1 MAETLKHKA
10 VNGIFWRI
18 VEQGG
23 KQIVQFGISVMLA
36 RLIMPDQFGMIA
48 MLTVFMSVASCFINS
63 GLGDALYRKKDRT
76 QTDCSTVFWF
86 SFVVSIICYWILF
99 FCAPLVSDFYDMP
112 QLTAVLRVSALTIII
127 GTLAGIHRM
136 FLSLELDFKTQ
147 AKFSIIGLIISGSVG
162 VVLAYKGFQVWALV
176 FQNLVATI
184 VPTILIILKVKW
196 HPSLEFSRQ
205 SFKEFF
211 AFGSKLLGSSLLNQL
226 YSNIYSIVIGK
237 VYHASDLAFYNRAH
251 NLAALTSSMPT
262 GVLQSVTY
270 PLLVRLQDDDEAM
283 KSAYRRIIRLCGF
296 IIFPLCLGV
305 GAVAHPLINV
315 LYTKV
320 WSYSAVLL
328 SIVVFSLMWYPI
340 HAVNLNY
347 LIVKGRSDIFFKL
360 EVIKKI
366 QGVAILCVTIP
377 LGLEAMCYGSIA
389 GSILNLIWNTHYTG
403 KYLHMTILDQLND
416 LKYIII
422 LCAVMYLAARGV
434 ATYIGND
441 VLSLICSV
449 STGAI
454 IYIGGALLFRF
465 PEIKELKELK
475 K

>member
-1 MAETLKHKA
+1 MADTLKHKA
-10 VNGIFWRI
+10 VNGVFWRI

-48 MLTVFMSVASCFINS
+48 MLTVFMSVAGCFINS

-99 FCAPLVSDFYDMP
+99 FCAPLISDFYNMP
-112 QLTAVLRVSALTIII
+112 QLTAILRVSAVTIII

-147 AKFSIIGLIISGSVG
+147 AKFSVTGLIISGSVG
-162 VVLAYKGFQVWALV
+162 VFLAYKGFQVWALV
-176 FQNLVATI
+176 VQNIVATI
-184 VPTILIILKVKW
+184 VPAALIILKVKW
-196 HPSLEFSRQ
+196 HPSLVFSRQ

-211 AFGSKLLGSSLLNQL
+211 AFGSKLLGSSILDQI
-226 YSNIYSIVIGK
+226 YSNLYSIVIGK
-237 VYHASDLAFYNRAH
+237 VYRASDLAYYNRAH
-251 NLAALTSSMPT
+251 NLATLTSSMPT

-270 PLLVRLQDDDEAM
+270 PLLVRLQDNDDAM

-315 LYTKV
+315 LYTDV
-320 WSYSAVLL
+320 WSYAAVLL
-328 SIVVFSLMWYPI
+328 SIIVFSLMWYPI

-347 LIVKGRSDIFFKL
+347 LIVKGRSDFFFKL

-366 QGVAILCVTIP
+366 QGTAILFITIP
-377 LGLEAMCYGSIA
+377 MGLEAMCYGSII
-389 GSILNLIWNTHYTG
+389 GSLLSLIWNTHYTG
-403 KYLHMTILDQLND
+403 KYLKMTILDQLND
-416 LKYIII
+416 LKWTLI
-422 LCAVMYLAARGV
+422 LCAVMYVSARGV
-434 ATYIGND
+434 AWCMGND
-441 VLSLICSV
+441 IVSLVCSV
-449 STGAI
+449 ATGAI
-454 IYIGGALLFRF
+454 IYIGGAFLFKF
-465 PEIKELKELK
+465 PEIKEIKTLRK
-475 K
+475 

>member
-1 MAETLKHKA
+1 MAESLKHKA

-23 KQIVQFGISVMLA
+23 KQIVQFGISVLLA

-48 MLTVFMSVASCFINS
+48 MLTVFMSIAGCFINS

-86 SFVVSIICYWILF
+86 SFIVSIICYWILF
-99 FCAPLVSDFYDMP
+99 FCAPLISAFYDMP
-112 QLTAVLRVSALTIII
+112 QLTAILRVSALTIII

-147 AKFSIIGLIISGSVG
+147 AKFNVIGLIISGSVG
-162 VVLAYKGFQVWALV
+162 VFLAYKDFQVWSLV

-196 HPSLEFSRQ
+196 HPSLVFSKQ

-211 AFGSKLLGSSLLNQL
+211 TFGSKLLGSSILDQI

-237 VYHASDLAFYNRAH
+237 VYRASDLAYYNRAH
-251 NLAALTSSMPT
+251 NLATLTSSMPT

-270 PLLVRLQDDDEAM
+270 PLLVRLQDNDVAM

-315 LYTKV
+315 LYTEI

-328 SIVVFSLMWYPI
+328 SIIVFSLMWYPI

-347 LIVKGRSDIFFKL
+347 LIVKGRSDFFFKL

-366 QGVAILCVTIP
+366 QGTAILFITIP
-377 LGLEAMCYGSIA
+377 MGLEAMCYGSIV
-389 GSILNLIWNTHYTG
+389 GSILSLIWNTHYTS
-403 KYLHMTILDQLND
+403 KYLKMTILNQLND
-416 LKYIII
+416 LKWTII
-422 LCAVMYLAARGV
+422 LCAMMYIAARSV
-434 ATYIGND
+434 AWYMGND
-441 VLSLICSV
+441 IVSLVCSV
-449 STGAI
+449 ATGAI
-454 IYIGGALLFRF
+454 IYIGGAFLFRF
-465 PEIKELKELK
+465 PEIKELKMLRK
-475 K
+475 